1 MASTGTATGAAAGTA
16 IAPGAGTVIGGL
28 VGAGMDLTAGLVGS
42 AQSSH
47 DASRARHLA
56 RQQFNAQM
64 DESIQRR
71 VADALKAG
79 INPLAALGYSGGAS
93 PTFHTD
99 GMSNSGSSLAAGI
112 SGAGSHINKMIQ
124 KLTEEKAVGDLEYDK
139 ESKQLDLESKRLE
152 NRILQQRLDANTVK
166 PGVDMVEPKT
176 FSGDTSDLLFL
187 PIYDLNG
194 DPKLL
199 VNQNV
204 MEMDSDNAAYRS
216 TILST
221 FKDQVKKGNVDLKTG
236 RINSQALLDL
246 IDSQYYERT
255 GKHIANLGNAYLS
268 PSEASFILFDF
279 VRDLIGGLR
288 GFTGMGD

>member
-1 MASTGTATGAAAGTA
+1 MTGTGTATGAAAGTA
-16 IAPGAGTVIGGL
+16 ISPGVGTVIGGL
-28 VGAGMDLTAGLVGS
+28 FGAGMDLTAGLLGS

-99 GMSNSGSSLAAGI
+99 GMSNSGASLAAGI

-166 PGVDMVEPKT
+166 PGISEVSSIEPP
-176 FSGDTSDLLFL
+176 SMQGEHMLFK
-187 PIYDLNG
+187 PVYDLQGN
-194 DPKLL
+194 PRLV
-199 VNQNV
+199 VNQDI
-204 MEMDSDNAAYRS
+204 MEMDSDNAGYRS
-216 TILST
+216 SIATALKEALTNGQISASGRILS
-221 FKDQVKKGNVDLKTG
+221 DQL
-236 RINSQALLDL
+236 AMM
-246 IDSQYYERT
+246 IDQMYYDTT
-255 GKHIANLGNAYLS
+255 GKRIANLGQLYIS
-268 PSEASFILFDF
+268 PTEMYMVLGDEAKQWLGKHSD
-279 VRDLIGGLR
+279 
-288 GFTGMGD
+288 